1 MVVID
6 EEDAT
11 DIFGG
16 VGHRGGSSKLR
27 DERWTRLCDRGGSP
41 IVMGIIVA
49 VVDDSTDNIVV
60 GLVAPVLP
68 SGSTSLPLFSVVV
81 VFRSTVDDDS
91 ANEATLLDDD
101 FIFFLADRSSARL
114 AQYNIFSACKRIL
127 S

>member
-1 MVVID
+1 
-6 EEDAT
+6 
-11 DIFGG
+11 
-16 VGHRGGSSKLR
+16 
-27 DERWTRLCDRGGSP
+27 
-41 IVMGIIVA
+41 MGIIVA

-91 ANEATLLDDD
+91 ANEASLLDDD